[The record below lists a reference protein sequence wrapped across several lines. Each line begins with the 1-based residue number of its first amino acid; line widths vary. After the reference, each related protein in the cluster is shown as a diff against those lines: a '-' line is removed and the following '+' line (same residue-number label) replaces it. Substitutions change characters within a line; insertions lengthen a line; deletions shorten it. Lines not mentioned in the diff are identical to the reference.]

1 MKPALKKQMKL
12 LKRGFKKMKNKLI
25 NYLLDI
31 ISGNK
36 KGLIPAILR
45 ILLILL
51 SYIYRLAVMLRN
63 LLYDKDIIK
72 QGRVAA
78 KTISIGNITT
88 GGTGK
93 TPAVE
98 AFATE
103 LKNSGKDIVIISRG
117 YKGDNQEPLVVSN
130 GEKILVGAKFAGDEA
145 FMLANKLPEIPV
157 VICRDRLKAASY
169 VQAEFNPDIILLD
182 DSFQHRKIIR
192 DYDIVLIDA
201 TNPFGYN
208 HLLPGG
214 LLREPKSSLKRAD
227 GFIIT
232 RVDQVSN
239 SSLNEI
245 INQLKSY
252 NDLSYIYLSNHVP
265 SHLQSINGEK
275 LGLNKLNNKDVIAF
289 SGLGNPGAFE
299 ASLQEQGCNLVK
311 HFIFP
316 DHHIYTREDFKQIVE
331 KFASENIDYLITTG
345 KDIVKLDDSLLDF
358 LSIQNIGLYS
368 FEIKMAFKDQT
379 GQSKNIA
386 TRLMENIED

>member
-1 MKPALKKQMKL
+1 
-12 LKRGFKKMKNKLI
+12 
-25 NYLLDI
+25 
-31 ISGNK
+31 
-36 KGLIPAILR
+36 
-45 ILLILL
+45 
-51 SYIYRLAVMLRN
+51 
-63 LLYDKDIIK
+63 
-72 QGRVAA
+72 
-78 KTISIGNITT
+78 
-88 GGTGK
+88 
-93 TPAVE
+93 
-98 AFATE
+98 
-103 LKNSGKDIVIISRG
+103 
-117 YKGDNQEPLVVSN
+117 
-130 GEKILVGAKFAGDEA
+130 
-145 FMLANKLPEIPV
+145 MLANKLPEIPV
-157 VICRDRLKAASY
+157 VICRDRLKAANY

-316 DHHIYTREDFKQIVE
+316 DHHVYTREDFKQIVE

-386 TRLMENIED
+386 TRLLENIED

>member
-1 MKPALKKQMKL
+1 MKKRL
-12 LKRGFKKMKNKLI
+12 L
-25 NYLLDI
+25 NYLLNI
-31 ISGNK
+31 ISNNK
-36 KGLIPAILR
+36 NGLLPIIIKFLLKVLSFLYGFAI
-45 ILLILL
+45 II
-51 SYIYRLAVMLRN
+51 RN
-63 LLYDKDIIK
+63 FMYDKNILK

-103 LKNSGKDIVIISRG
+103 LKKLGNNIVIISRG

-130 GEKILVGAKFAGDEA
+130 GDEILMGSKFAGDEA
-145 FMLANKLPEIPV
+145 FMLANKLSDIPV
-157 VICRDRLKAASY
+157 VICKDRLKAAEY
-169 VQAEFNPDIILLD
+169 VEAEFDPDIILLD

-208 HLLPGG
+208 HLIPRG
-214 LLREPKSSLKRAD
+214 LLRESKNSLKRAD

-239 SSLNEI
+239 ERLHEI
-245 INQLKSY
+245 IEELKSF

-275 LGLNKLNNKDVIAF
+275 IGLNKLKNKDIIAF
-289 SGLGNPGAFE
+289 SGLGNPRAFE
-299 ASLQEQGCNLVK
+299 SSLEKQDCNLVK

-316 DHHIYTREDFKQIVE
+316 DHHIYSRGDFKQIVE
-331 KFASENIDYLITTG
+331 QFTTENIDYLITTG
-345 KDIVKLDDSLLDF
+345 KDLVKLDDHLLDF
-358 LSIQNIGLYS
+358 LSIQNISLYS

-379 GQSKNIA
+379 GQSRNIV
-386 TRLMENIED
+386 THLIENIEE

>member
-1 MKPALKKQMKL
+1 MK
-12 LKRGFKKMKNKLI
+12 KRLI

-36 KGLIPAILR
+36 HGILP
-45 ILLILL
+45 IIIKFLLKLL
-51 SYIYRLAVMLRN
+51 SYLYGFAVIIRN
-63 LLYDKDIIK
+63 FFYDKNLIK

-103 LKNSGKDIVIISRG
+103 LKNLGNKIVIISRG

-130 GEKILVGAKFAGDEA
+130 GNKILVGAKIAGDEA
-145 FMLANKLPEIPV
+145 FMLANKLPDIPV
-157 VICRDRLKAASY
+157 VICRDRLKAANY
-169 VQAEFNPDIILLD
+169 VQTEFNPDIILLD

-201 TNPFGYN
+201 TKPFGYN
-208 HLLPGG
+208 HLIPRG
-214 LLREPKSSLKRAD
+214 LLRENKKSLKRAD

-232 RVDQVSN
+232 RVDQVSDDR
-239 SSLNEI
+239 LHEI
-245 INQLKSY
+245 IEELKSY

-275 LGLNKLNNKDVIAF
+275 LGLNKLKDKNVIAF
-289 SGLGNPGAFE
+289 SGLGNPRAFE
-299 ASLQEQGCNLVK
+299 MSLKEQGCNLVK

-316 DHHIYTREDFKQIVE
+316 DHHVYSREDFKQVVE
-331 KFASENIDYLITTG
+331 QFTIENIDYLITTG
-345 KDIVKLDDSLLDF
+345 KDLVKLDDSLLDF
-358 LSIQNIGLYS
+358 LSIQNISLYS

-379 GQSKNIA
+379 GKSKNIA
-386 TRLMENIED
+386 AHLIENIQEQ